1 MPPCCFHLV
10 GAPGFPGYK
19 GQKGELGM
27 SGPEGPVG
35 NQGNIELIF
44 YEFLRLLIVNAFFR
58 TSGTNWITWIER

>member
-44 YEFLRLLIVNAFFR
+44 YEFLRLLIENAFFQDFR
-58 TSGTNWITWIER
+58 DQLDYVD